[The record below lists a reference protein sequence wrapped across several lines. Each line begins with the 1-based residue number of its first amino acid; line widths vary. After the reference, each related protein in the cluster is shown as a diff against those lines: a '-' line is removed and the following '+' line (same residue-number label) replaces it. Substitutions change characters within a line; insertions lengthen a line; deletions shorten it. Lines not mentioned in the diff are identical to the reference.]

1 MLCLTVHTLL
11 DKSLNRMM
19 LLSIILIS
27 NYVHYE
33 ARVNNTVN
41 NKESSVNPVW
51 LKNKFLYVQER

>member
-1 MLCLTVHTLL
+1 
-11 DKSLNRMM
+11 MM

-41 NKESSVNPVW
+41 NKESSINPVW